1 MPDGAAVSGPT
12 SLTDSRAVPPADGA
26 GAPHLR
32 VLVVGSH
39 RHLGSHL
46 SALLSDA
53 GHEVYGVGD
62 EGLAGLPPDLPAYDL
77 VYFCGAETYPA
88 DAVPKSMLDELEPEA
103 DLLRRVLAEHPRR
116 LVLTSSASVY
126 APIGN
131 GLLTEESDLGPT
143 SGPGQH
149 ALALER
155 AVTGAAEASGL
166 PYAILRC
173 AALAGKPS
181 LGAKPVRRLKRSL
194 VLHGLKAKPR
204 YPEVRLR
211 LHSPDDS
218 DHARVADIVHV
229 REVARAHVLTGNHLM
244 ANGESVVLN
253 VGSGIPLTRAEVL
266 AAATEVSQLETAIDE
281 VVAAREP
288 AGAVTALSVAS
299 AQQRIGWTAS
309 ETGRRAAIV
318 EELTG
323 IANAVLRKRR
333 LREGIEIEHR
343 FLGSWLSRR
352 WFSVAGLLTVADT
365 TGTFSGKG
373 VRFEVGGKLYRPRV
387 ASRMSARHPSKHAR
401 LVPYVLR
408 VPRSELQSLPTST
421 PVRFVHLDP
430 AGAWM
435 KVALPYSSSVEENT
449 HHRGRIHRMRDSG
462 FVVYVRQ
469 GITNLYLGVR
479 PPNRTDSLFLAPVI
493 RAAQLGARLRPAH
506 TILLYEKHASTYE
519 ESASVLF
526 EGLVERG
533 YRNVRFVLPRER
545 IAEVPDTFV
554 PYVVSRHSFRHFYH
568 YFSATALLGTER
580 IFHAAEASTASRP
593 LLRQMDS
600 DRYRYV
606 FLQHGV
612 MYMVA
617 LSATQRTWFRSRG
630 VPGSKG
636 VPDGSKVV
644 CSSQLEAR
652 HFVELG
658 GYRPEDLYVTGLPK
672 YDRATRDAD
681 ADRILIMPT
690 WRPWEYNL
698 VRIDPDAAPYVRML
712 KELLAAVPAELRDR
726 TYVLPHP
733 LIRSGL
739 LGSELAPYLWPNDS
753 YDEALRTC
761 ALLITDYSSI
771 SYDAFYRGANV
782 VFWWREKDE
791 CMRRYGADLMIDEH
805 TAFGP
810 VCRDGVELTSLIEAS
825 YCAPQHDEYVRR
837 YRRIVEFHDNRNT
850 ERLIGMLERDGI
862 IGPPS

>member
-1 MPDGAAVSGPT
+1 MSD
-12 SLTDSRAVPPADGA
+12 D
-26 GAPHLR
+26 APRRR
-32 VLVVGSH
+32 VLVLGSH
-39 RHLGSHL
+39 RHLGAHL
-46 SALLSDA
+46 TTLLKDA
-53 GHEVYGVGD
+53 GHEVHGLGD
-62 EGLAGLPPDLPAYDL
+62 EDLANLPPDLPAYDL
-77 VYFCGAETYPA
+77 VYFCGAETFPA
-88 DAVPKSMLDELEPEA
+88 DAVPKAKLDELESEA
-103 DLLRRVLAEHPRR
+103 DLLGQVLSAHPRR

-126 APIGN
+126 APTDEA
-131 GLLTEESDLGPT
+131 LLTEGSGLGPT
-143 SGPGQH
+143 SVPGQH
-149 ALALER
+149 ALVLEQALT
-155 AVTGAAEASGL
+155 AAAEASGV
-166 PYAILRC
+166 PHAILRC
-173 AALAGKPS
+173 AALAGRPP
-181 LGAKPVRRLKRSL
+181 LGLKPVRRLKRGL
-194 VLHGLKAKPR
+194 VLHGLKAKAR

-211 LHSPDDS
+211 LHSPDVP

-229 REVARAHVLTGNHLM
+229 REAARAHVLAGAHLM
-244 ANGESVVLN
+244 EGGESLVLN
-253 VGSGIPLTRAEVL
+253 VGSGVPLTRAEVL
-266 AAATEVSQLETAIDE
+266 AAAAEVDQIKAAVDE
-281 VVAAREP
+281 AVAAREP

-309 ETGRRAAIV
+309 ETGRRAAVV

-323 IANAVLRKRR
+323 IANVVLRKRR
-333 LREGIEIEHR
+333 LRDGIEIEHR

-373 VRFEVGGKLYRPRV
+373 VRFEVGGKLHRPRLT
-387 ASRMSARHPSKHAR
+387 SRIGVRHPFKRAR

-408 VPRSELQSLPTST
+408 VPRSDLQTLPTSN

-430 AGAWM
+430 SGAWM
-435 KVALPYSSSVEENT
+435 KVALPYSSSAEENA
-449 HHRGRIHRMRDSG
+449 HRRGRIHRMRESG

-469 GITNLYLGVR
+469 GISNLYLGVR
-479 PPNRTDSLFLAPVI
+479 PRNRTDSLFLAPVI
-493 RAAQLGARLRPAH
+493 RAAEIAARLRPAD

-526 EGLVERG
+526 EALVHRG
-533 YRNVRFVLPRER
+533 YRTARFVLPRER
-545 IAEVPDTFV
+545 FAEVPQVFR
-554 PYVVSRHSFRHFYH
+554 PYVVPRHSFRHFYH
-568 YFSATALLGTER
+568 YFSAKALLGTER
-580 IFHAAEASTASRP
+580 IFHATEASTASRP
-593 LLRQMDS
+593 LLQRMDS
-600 DRYRYV
+600 GCFRYV

-612 MYMVA
+612 MYMVS
-617 LSATQRTWFRSRG
+617 LSATQRKWFRSRG

-644 CSSQLEAR
+644 CSSQLEVR

-681 ADRILIMPT
+681 ADRVLIMPT

-698 VRIDPDAAPYVRML
+698 VRIDPDTAPYVRML
-712 KELLAAVPAELRDR
+712 KELLAAVPPRLRDR

-739 LGSELAPYLWPNDS
+739 LSSELAPYLWPNDS
-753 YDEALRTC
+753 YDDALRTC

-782 VFWWREKDE
+782 VFWWKEKDE
-791 CMRRYGADLMIDEH
+791 CMRRYGADLMIDED

-810 VCRDGVELTSLIEAS
+810 VCRDGAELTRLIEAS
-825 YCAPQHDEYVRR
+825 YRVPQDAEYARR

-862 IGPPS
+862 ITPPS